1 MFEKEK
7 KENFN
12 CIYDR
17 AVKIA
22 TVEKKGT
29 NKMRIGNGVN
39 FFFYFYFLLF
49 PITANDSRLKTLP
62 RRFGFERSD
71 SIRVKLHHCA
81 KLSKYQMKVYFIDLH
96 ILSILGVVA

>member
-29 NKMRIGNGVN
+29 NKNENRKWRK
-39 FFFYFYFLLF
+39 FL
-49 PITANDSRLKTLP
+49 T
-62 RRFGFERSD
+62 
-71 SIRVKLHHCA
+71 H
-81 KLSKYQMKVYFIDLH
+81 
-96 ILSILGVVA
+96 